1 MEGAP
6 AVFLPNFYSFAP
18 LLLLRGGT
26 QDITIP
32 PFIPNPLTRA
42 SKNHLALL
50 GAPGPQRREAGDIT
64 EPSTARNI
72 FAYFRGSFSWVDGD
86 PDYSRGVRV
95 VSIPTSVSPCLHVLS
110 CSSQRPQGLSLM
122 VVQQLSCPLPLRD
135 RSLTSLAFALH
146 ACAGAS
152 KASLARS
159 FVSVERGQEC
169 ELRR

>member
-6 AVFLPNFYSFAP
+6 AVFLPYFYSSAP

-95 VSIPTSVSPCLHVLS
+95 VSIPTSVPH
-110 CSSQRPQGLSLM
+110 
-122 VVQQLSCPLPLRD
+122 
-135 RSLTSLAFALH
+135 LAFTF
-146 ACAGAS
+146 
-152 KASLARS
+152 SLARRS
-159 FVSVERGQEC
+159 ACRAFPSWLCSSCPVHCPCGTGA
-169 ELRR
+169 